1 MPKLRR
7 VLLAGAGIALALP
20 VILLLTAWIVVA
32 HPQLPV
38 VRRAAAALA
47 DSSRLRQDVETLTS
61 SFGPRDHDHPENL
74 DRVAAFVRDAF
85 AAAGAQVA
93 DQSWQ
98 VDGRTY
104 RNAIARFGP
113 DTGPRIVVGAH
124 YDTVH
129 DHPGA
134 DDDAS
139 GVAALIEMARH
150 LGRMTLSAPVEL
162 VAYAL
167 EETQLQ
173 HPGAGS
179 MVHAASLRDAGVDVR
194 LMIALDEIGYFA
206 TAPGSQRYPVPQLT
220 LVYPTRGDFIGV
232 IGRLDQSWS
241 DVGRIKRAIRR
252 TTDLRAVAIT
262 VPVRVVP
269 SIDNSDHSS
278 YWLHG
283 YPAVLV
289 NNTAGN
295 RNPNKH
301 GAGDL
306 PSTLDYGR
314 MAKVVT
320 GVLDVVVQLASS

>member
-7 VLLAGAGIALALP
+7 ILLAGACLVLALP
-20 VILLLTAWIVVA
+20 VVLVLAAWLVVA

-38 VRRAAAALA
+38 ARRAAVAVA
-47 DSSRLRQDVETLTS
+47 DSARLRRDVVALTD

-74 DRVAAFVRDAF
+74 DRVATFVREAF
-85 AAAGAQVA
+85 AAAGGRVA

-104 RNAIARFGP
+104 RNAVARFGP
-113 DTGPRIVVGAH
+113 ETGPRIVVGAH

-139 GVAALIEMARH
+139 GVGALLEMARH
-150 LGRMTLSAPVEL
+150 LGRMRLPVTIEL
-162 VAYAL
+162 VAYSL
-167 EETQLQ
+167 EETQLG
-173 HPGAGS
+173 HSGAGS

-194 LMIALDEIGYFA
+194 LMLSLDEIGYFS
-206 TAPGSQRYPVPQLT
+206 TAPGSQRYPVSQLS

-232 IGRLDQSWS
+232 IGRLDRSWS

-252 TTDLRAVAIT
+252 TTDLPAVAMSA
-262 VPVRVVP
+262 PVRLVP

-278 YWLHG
+278 YWSHG

-301 GAGDL
+301 SPGDL

-314 MAKVVT
+314 VAQVVT
-320 GVLDVVVQLASS
+320 GVLDAVLGLARP

>member
-1 MPKLRR
+1 MSRMKRLLLVAASMVVALPI
-7 VLLAGAGIALALP
+7 VLLL
-20 VILLLTAWIVVA
+20 VAWIAAA
-32 HPQLPV
+32 HPQLPSTH
-38 VRRAAAALA
+38 RAPAALA
-47 DSSRLRQDVETLTS
+47 DSARLRHDVETLALA
-61 SFGPRDHDHPENL
+61 FGPRDHDYPENL
-74 DRVAAFVRDAF
+74 ERVAAFVRDAF
-85 AAAGAQVA
+85 AAAGARVA
-93 DQSWQ
+93 EQSWQ

-113 DTGPRIVVGAH
+113 EAGPRIVVGAH

-139 GVAALIEMARH
+139 GVAALLEMARH
-150 LGRMTLSAPVEL
+150 LGRMPLPATVEL

-167 EETQLQ
+167 EETQLY
-173 HPGAGS
+173 HAGAGS
-179 MVHAASLRDAGVDVR
+179 MVHAASLREAGVDVR
-194 LMIALDEIGYFA
+194 LMIALDEIGYFT
-206 TAPGSQRYPVPQLT
+206 TAPGSQRYPVPGLT
-220 LVYPTRGDFIGV
+220 LVYPSRGDFIGV
-232 IGRLDQSWS
+232 IGRLDGSWR

-252 TTDLRAVAIT
+252 TTDLPAVAMS

-283 YPAVLV
+283 YRAVLV

-295 RNPNKH
+295 RNPHKH
-301 GAGDL
+301 AAGDL

-320 GVLDVVVQLASS
+320 GVLDAVVGLASS

>member
-150 LGRMTLSAPVEL
+150 LGRMTLPAPVEL

-232 IGRLDQSWS
+232 IGRLDRSWS

>member
-232 IGRLDQSWS
+232 IGRLDRSWS

>member
-7 VLLAGAGIALALP
+7 VLLAAACVVLAVP
-20 VILLLTAWIVVA
+20 VVLVLAAWIVVA
-32 HPQLPV
+32 HPQLPML
-38 VRRAAAALA
+38 RRAAVAVA
-47 DSSRLRQDVETLTS
+47 DSARLRRDVEALCD

-74 DRVAAFVRDAF
+74 DRVAAFVREAF
-85 AAAGAQVA
+85 AASGGRVA
-93 DQSWQ
+93 DQSWE

-113 DTGPRIVVGAH
+113 ETGPRIVVGAH

-139 GVAALIEMARH
+139 GVAALLEMARH
-150 LGRMTLSAPVEL
+150 LGGMRLGTAVEL
-162 VAYAL
+162 VAYSL
-167 EETQLQ
+167 EESQLN

-179 MVHAASLRDAGVDVR
+179 MVHAASLRNAGVDVR
-194 LMIALDEIGYFA
+194 LMLSLDEIGYFS
-206 TAPGSQRYPVPQLT
+206 TAPHSQRYPVSQLSV
-220 LVYPTRGDFIGV
+220 VYPTRGDYIGV
-232 IGRLDQSWS
+232 IGRLDRSWP
-241 DVGRIKRAIRR
+241 DVGRIKRAIQR
-252 TTDLRAVAIT
+252 TTDLPAVAIT
-262 VPVRVVP
+262 VPVRIVP

-278 YWLHG
+278 YWSHG
-283 YPAVLV
+283 YRAVLV
-289 NNTAGN
+289 NNSAGN

-301 GAGDL
+301 SPGDL

-320 GVLDVVVQLASS
+320 GVLDAILKLASS

>member
-7 VLLAGAGIALALP
+7 VLLAAACVVLAVP
-20 VILLLTAWIVVA
+20 VVLVFAAWIMVA
-32 HPQLPV
+32 HPQLPMP
-38 VRRAAAALA
+38 RRAPVAVA
-47 DSSRLRQDVETLTS
+47 DSVRLRRDVEALCD

-74 DRVAAFVRDAF
+74 DRVAAFVREAL
-85 AAAGAQVA
+85 AASGGRVA
-93 DQSWQ
+93 DQSWE

-113 DTGPRIVVGAH
+113 ETGSRIVVGAH

-139 GVAALIEMARH
+139 GVAALLEMARH
-150 LGRMTLSAPVEL
+150 LGRVRPPVTVEL
-162 VAYAL
+162 VAYSL
-167 EETQLQ
+167 EETQLN

-194 LMIALDEIGYFA
+194 LMISLDEIGYFS
-206 TAPGSQRYPVPQLT
+206 TAPRSQRYPVSQLSV
-220 LVYPTRGDFIGV
+220 VYPTRGDFIAV
-232 IGRLDQSWS
+232 IGRLDRSWR

-252 TTDLRAVAIT
+252 TTDLPVVAMSA
-262 VPVRVVP
+262 PVRLVP

-278 YWLHG
+278 YWSHG

-301 GAGDL
+301 SPGDL
-306 PSTLDYGR
+306 PASIDYGR

-320 GVLDVVVQLASS
+320 GVLDAILKLASS